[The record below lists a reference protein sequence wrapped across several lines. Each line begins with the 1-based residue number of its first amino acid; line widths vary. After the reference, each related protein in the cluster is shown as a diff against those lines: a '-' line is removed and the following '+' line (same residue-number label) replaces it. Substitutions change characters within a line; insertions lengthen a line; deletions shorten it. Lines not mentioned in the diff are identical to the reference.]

1 MFKKYYSILQNDE
14 KDCGPACILTIAKQF
29 GSDISIAKLR
39 EISGTDRNGTNIA
52 GMLKGLEY
60 LGFDGKAVRV
70 EDKKIT
76 NEISFPIIAH
86 IKTEKNFL
94 HYIVIHKVSKK
105 MILVSDPAIGMKKY
119 SHEEFEKIWT
129 GILILVEPKKEF
141 KRIKEN
147 NNSLMKF
154 FLILKKQKK
163 LLWNVFLVSM
173 LYTFLGIVSSFYF
186 KFLIDYVLKDNL
198 LNTLN
203 ILMI

>member
-1 MFKKYYSILQNDE
+1 M
-14 KDCGPACILTIAKQF
+14 
-29 GSDISIAKLR
+29 
-39 EISGTDRNGTNIA
+39 
-52 GMLKGLEY
+52 
-60 LGFDGKAVRV
+60 KAVRV

-86 IKTEKNFL
+86 VKTEKNFL

-141 KRIKEN
+141 ERIKEN

-163 LLWNVFLVSM
+163 YYGMF
-173 LYTFLGIVSSFYF
+173 F
-186 KFLIDYVLKDNL
+186 
-198 LNTLN
+198 
-203 ILMI
+203 

>member
-94 HYIVIHKVSKK
+94 LMMYKRKFGIYNYFYICQ
-105 MILVSDPAIGMKKY
+105 M
-119 SHEEFEKIWT
+119 F
-129 GILILVEPKKEF
+129 
-141 KRIKEN
+141 
-147 NNSLMKF
+147 
-154 FLILKKQKK
+154 
-163 LLWNVFLVSM
+163 
-173 LYTFLGIVSSFYF
+173 
-186 KFLIDYVLKDNL
+186 
-198 LNTLN
+198 
-203 ILMI
+203 